1 MNNKK
6 KIYKRI
12 LSFILVFVMLISS
25 ISFGTSETSTD
36 ENSSAENKLD
46 DVAAN
51 IAGHL
56 NQTLSLKKLTWDDG
70 SETKNVLNVAEI
82 GLIDAWGAKLLDNG
96 SGKYTLT
103 YTYGGDQY
111 DCEILIY
118 VDGKCINSPDSIYNF
133 EDSNPMIP
141 ITSGEYDSN
150 GNETI
155 DSYTGKNI
163 ELQVVIK
170 NANGEPIATGSN
182 TKTIEKI
189 KEENLDEESTLLKG
203 IKEVIGVILAP
214 VTYALKLLERI
225 ITQIILLICDGILAS
240 VSAAVGEKV
249 TIDGVILGDVK
260 KVSID
265 FWQDADGVGYMGAVL
280 KDVVNHWYSVF
291 KSIAVTVYITILLI
305 IGIQILLGSTG
316 KAKAKY
322 KDLLKDWVIGI
333 TMLFL
338 FPYAM
343 KLLVNINDILVAYVS
358 EANQALLV
366 RTTSIEVEK
375 DVEIADSFGTDDFI
389 NQVANG
395 ADVTNKNNT
404 MLYMRNLAS
413 KQGRIPLAIV
423 YGIML
428 FQLIVILCMYYKRA
442 FMVAFLIIIFPLVA
456 MTYTIDKMS
465 NGLAH
470 TGAFNKWF
478 KEYFVNVF
486 VQLFHA
492 VTYVVV
498 VNAGFKAYTTN
509 GNWFFMVLCVSFL
522 FQGEKI
528 LRKIFGIES
537 SAGTLNDLS
546 KSAAT
551 SYLVAKRF
559 FGGKNKKEKEPLRE
573 REGDDWSEEQQA
585 DDEEEER
592 TTPVTPRA
600 PTTVGAIATA
610 TGANAMAT
618 SSGTGATPPKNITK
632 AQSVVNAAAN
642 KKRNSLPKR
651 LFTGATG
658 FVGGALG
665 AVMGATFGLASGD
678 VSKAAVYGIGGWKAG
693 RAIGKAAT
701 VPIKGVTNAFAG
713 RKMKK
718 AVMRGDFDE
727 EFKKAGVDL
736 SSMEAKT
743 ANLIRK
749 ALAEQSSAAT
759 SRGEKVGE
767 YKFWKSIEKNK

>member
-6 KIYKRI
+6 KKYERI
-12 LSFILVFVMLISS
+12 LSFMLVFVMLISS
-25 ISFGTSETSTD
+25 VSFGTSRIPED
-36 ENSSAENKLD
+36 ENSYTKSELEND
-46 DVAAN
+46 AN
-51 IAGHL
+51 DIADRL
-56 NQTLSLKKLTWDDG
+56 KNTFSLKKLTWTDG
-70 SETKNVLNVAEI
+70 SDTENVLNVAEI
-82 GLIDAWGAKLLDNG
+82 GMIDAKGVSFVDNG

-103 YTYGGDQY
+103 YTKANEQY

-118 VDGKCINSPDSIYNF
+118 IDGKCINSPDSIYNF
-133 EDSNPMIP
+133 ENSEPMIP
-141 ITSGEYDSN
+141 INGEYDSN

-155 DSYTGKNI
+155 DSYVGKEI

-170 NANGEPIATGSN
+170 NTKGEPIATGSSI
-182 TKTIEKI
+182 KTIEKI
-189 KEENLDEESTLLKG
+189 KEQDLDKESSLLEA
-203 IKEVIGVILAP
+203 IKEIFGVIFTP
-214 VTYALKLLERI
+214 VTYALKLLESI
-225 ITQIILLICDGILAS
+225 ITKIILAICDGILAS

-291 KSIAVTVYITILLI
+291 KSIAVMVYITILLI

-358 EANQALLV
+358 EANQALLE
-366 RTTSIEVEK
+366 RTTSIEVEN
-375 DVEIADSFGTDDFI
+375 DVDIANSFGTDDFI

-395 ADVTNKNNT
+395 TDATNKRNT

-413 KQGRIPLAIV
+413 QQGRIPLAIV

-498 VNAGFKAYTTN
+498 VNAGVKAYTAN

-537 SAGTLNDLS
+537 SVGTLNDLS

-559 FGGKNKKEKEPLRE
+559 FGTKNKKEKDPLRE
-573 REGDDWSEEQQA
+573 REGDDWSEEQQ
-585 DDEEEER
+585 EEEEEG
-592 TTPVTPRA
+592 TTPVAPRA
-600 PTTVGAIATA
+600 PTTIGATA
-610 TGANAMAT
+610 GAMGAGAMAT
-618 SSGTGATPPKNITK
+618 SSGAGTTPPKNITK

-642 KKRNSLPKR
+642 QKRNSLPKR

-658 FVGGALG
+658 FVGGGLG
-665 AVMGATFGLASGD
+665 AVMGATFGLVSGD

-718 AVMRGDFDE
+718 AVMRGDFDD
-727 EFKKAGVDL
+727 EFKKAGLDL
-736 SSMEAKT
+736 SSMETKT